1 MSKVKS
7 SIVNTFLPPYLSAA
21 IPKGMLVMVANKGG
35 IAAKNSAWLGVKL
48 YHLIKNG
55 PRAANIPHIPKPR
68 EKATNAIHN
77 TRELP
82 AGSVPGGVLGLSD
95 VLISVH

>member
-1 MSKVKS
+1 MM
-7 SIVNTFLPPYLSAA
+7 A
-21 IPKGMLVMVANKGG
+21 ANKAG

-68 EKATNAIHN
+68 EKATNAIPI
-77 TRELP
+77 L
-82 AGSVPGGVLGLSD
+82 GSCPQVRYQAVCLYYQICSYPFIVL
-95 VLISVH
+95 